1 MTTRARPAAA
11 PRARAVGVVTALLL
25 APVCAELLQA
35 YLGDLGGPGGIAFL
49 VLFLA
54 PLYGGAVLLVREVS
68 VRTQRGWTGRLLLAG
83 AFGVAMPTVVDLS
96 VFTRTRDD
104 LDGWGDIVGAASFG
118 GIGWSA
124 VVVWV
129 VGHALM
135 SVAAPLVVA
144 ESLAGDPRPW
154 LGRTGLGVVGVGF
167 VLVAV
172 ALNRDHVAQ
181 HAPAVDALRYAVSAA
196 VVVALVVLALGPL
209 GRPLP
214 ARERPG
220 PSVRTCL
227 AAGFVALAAFD
238 LTPMSWGGLGLH
250 LVLLVVAGG
259 GVARWARSTGWT
271 PRHLAAL
278 ACGALVARTL
288 VGFLAPL
295 PQDTTWAEKI
305 SQNVGYLVLVLV
317 LAALTL
323 RRRTPLPDATGRG
336 DT

>member
-1 MTTRARPAAA
+1 MTTSPRPRAA
-11 PRARAVGVVTALLL
+11 PRARVVGVVTALLL
-25 APVCAELLQA
+25 APVSAELLQV
-35 YLGDLGGPGGIAFL
+35 YLGDLGGPAGLAFL

-54 PLYGGAVLLVREVS
+54 PVYGGAVLLVREVS
-68 VRTQRGWTGRLLLAG
+68 VRTHRGWTGRLLLAA

-104 LDGWGDIVGAASFG
+104 IDGWSDIVGAATLG

-129 VGHALM
+129 VGHVLT

-144 ESLAGDPRPW
+144 ETLARDPRPW
-154 LGRTGLGVVGVGF
+154 LGRTGLGVVVAGF

-181 HAPAVDALRYAVSAA
+181 HDPTVDAARYAGATA
-196 VVVALVVLALGPL
+196 VVVALVALALSPL

-214 ARERPG
+214 PLERTG

-227 AAGFVALAAFD
+227 VAGFVGLAAFD
-238 LTPMSWGGLGLH
+238 LTPMSWAGLGFH
-250 LVLLVVAGG
+250 LVLLVAVGWLLS
-259 GVARWARSTGWT
+259 RWARSTGWT
-271 PRHLAAL
+271 PRHLAAVASGGL
-278 ACGALVARTL
+278 LART
-288 VGFLAPL
+288 VIGFLAPL

-305 SQNVGYLVLVLV
+305 GQHVAYLALVLV
-317 LAALTL
+317 LAVLTV
-323 RRRTPLPDATGRG
+323 RRRAPRPAAHPGR
-336 DT
+336 